1 MTLRVHHLNC
11 MSARMPG
18 ARHPLVAHCVLA
30 EAADGLVLADTGL
43 GLGDVHDPEM
53 RLSKFFLGLLKPQ
66 LRADM
71 TAARQI
77 ERLGYRTSDVRDI
90 ILTHL
95 DFDQAGG
102 LDDFPRARVHVTTRE
117 RDHAFAQRTWLD
129 RQRFRPQQWSTR
141 NRWIAYDTHEIGGD
155 WMGLAS
161 VRAFAGLPP
170 DFLLVPL
177 PGHSR
182 GHAGVAIHGDRGWLL
197 LAGDAFFD
205 PGELQPQ
212 RHCSAGLRLFQRL
225 MDVDRPARLA
235 SQQALRKFQNEH
247 PEVTVFCTHDPVAFE
262 HLSGRAAHQPPEAR
276 RSPGDPYVEKIVR
289 RPIDMPL
296 APRTAAPGLEVI
308 DYDDDINIDLDS
320 VAPPRSSDGVR
331 SNR

>member
-1 MTLRVHHLNC
+1 M
-11 MSARMPG
+11 AG
-18 ARHPLVAHCVLA
+18 AR
-30 EAADGLVLADTGL
+30 DTGL

-53 RLSKFFLGLLKPQ
+53 RPEHVLPGLLKPD

-90 ILTHL
+90 ILTQL

-117 RDHAFAQRTWLD
+117 RDHAFASARGWD

-141 NRWIAYDTHEIGGD
+141 NRWIAYDTTRSAATG
-155 WMGLAS
+155 WGL
-161 VRAFAGLPP
+161 RRC
-170 DFLLVPL
+170 VPL
-177 PGHSR
+177 PACRPDILLSPARPLAGPC
-182 GHAGVAIHGDRGWLL
+182 GVAIHGDRAWLT
-197 LAGDAFFD
+197 AGRRCVLR

-212 RHCSAGLRLFQRL
+212 RHCRGAAPVQRL

-235 SQQALRKFQNEH
+235 SQQALRTFQNEH

-262 HLSGRAAHQPPEAR
+262 HLSVARAQPRRAA

-289 RPIDMPL
+289 RRSTCRL
-296 APRTAAPGLEVI
+296 HRRTAAPALEVI
-308 DYDDDINIDLDS
+308 DIRRRTSTSIS
-320 VAPPRSSDGVR
+320 TPWHRP
-331 SNR
+331 